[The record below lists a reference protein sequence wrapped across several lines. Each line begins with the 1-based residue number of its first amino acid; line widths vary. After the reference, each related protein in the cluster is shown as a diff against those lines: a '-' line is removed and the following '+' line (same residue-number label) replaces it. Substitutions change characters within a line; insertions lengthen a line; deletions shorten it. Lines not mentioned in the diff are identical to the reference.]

1 MIMFVELKSKLG
13 QMYAFYRRKR
23 PCGKRPRR
31 RLIDIYPIPGDRSYK
46 TTPQER
52 SDYSKDQ
59 YKIGRNL
66 RMPGLGD
73 ENFTRRRFYEAREAR
88 ETPTESCR
96 GEGSSQHGVNKQRS
110 IL

>member
-1 MIMFVELKSKLG
+1 MFVELKSKLG

-73 ENFTRRRFYEAREAR
+73 VNMNIFMFLYCYKIDLCLFT
-88 ETPTESCR
+88 PC
-96 GEGSSQHGVNKQRS
+96 
-110 IL
+110 